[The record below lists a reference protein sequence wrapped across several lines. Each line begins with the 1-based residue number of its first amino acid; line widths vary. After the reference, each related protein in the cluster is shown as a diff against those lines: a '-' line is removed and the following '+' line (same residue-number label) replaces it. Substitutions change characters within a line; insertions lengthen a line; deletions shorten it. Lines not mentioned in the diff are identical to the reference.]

1 MRNSRLRA
9 TGALLAAG
17 LILAGAACTSS
28 EDDQGEGGKTRIT
41 VNCEP
46 PKSAAIDRRS
56 FEEDIALFEK
66 QNPDVDLVAH
76 DAFPCMDPKTF
87 DAKLAGDQMETVFY
101 VYFTDVASVV
111 KRRQAADVSDYVDAV
126 KGYGDVQDSVKN
138 IFVSDGKTY
147 GLPRTNYSMG
157 LIYNKALFTKAGLD
171 ASKPPTT
178 WDEVRTAAK
187 KIAGL
192 GKGTVGYAD
201 YSASNQGGWHFTA
214 EMYSQ
219 GGTIVSEDGK
229 KAAVNTPEGKAV
241 LQSLKDMRWSDNS
254 MGSKQLLQITDVQQM
269 MGSGKLGM
277 YLSAPDNIP
286 EVVKKYKGS
295 YDDLGIAPM
304 PGGSATGQR
313 ATLLGGDGYMFNRK
327 ATPKQI
333 EAGVKWVEFQ
343 NLTPGTGA
351 NNWQR
356 AATNK
361 APVGLPQPNL
371 WTGATAAADNKL
383 KAQYANVPVENYR
396 LFQDTEVPGK
406 LEPPQAQQI
415 YSVMD
420 GVMSAV
426 LTNRNANIDKL
437 LADASD
443 KIDRLLANPR

>member
-1 MRNSRLRA
+1 MRA
-9 TGALLAAG
+9 TRAVGAALAAG
-17 LILAGAACTSS
+17 LLLAGAACTSS
-28 EDDQGEGGKTRIT
+28 DDGKSADGKVRIT

-56 FEEDIALFEK
+56 FEEDIAIFEK
-66 QNPDVDLVAH
+66 QNPDIDVVAH

-87 DAKLAGDQMETVFY
+87 DAKLAGGQMETVFY
-101 VYFTDVASVV
+101 VYFTDVANVI
-111 KRRQAADVSDYVDAV
+111 KRKQAADVSEYVDAV
-126 KGYGDVQDSVKN
+126 KGYGDIQASVTD
-138 IFVSDGKTY
+138 IFTSDGKTY

-178 WDEVRTAAK
+178 WEEVRAAAK

-192 GKGTVGYAD
+192 GNGTVGYAD

-219 GGTIVSEDGK
+219 GGTMVSEDGK
-229 KAAVNTPEGKAV
+229 SATVNTPQGKVV
-241 LQSLKDMRWSDNS
+241 LQTLKDMRWTDDS

-286 EVVKKYKGS
+286 EVVKKYQGS
-295 YDDLGIAPM
+295 YDDLAIAPM
-304 PGGSATGQR
+304 PGAKG
-313 ATLLGGDGYMFNRK
+313 TLLGGDGYMFNRK
-327 ATPKQI
+327 ATPEQI
-333 EAGVKWVEFQ
+333 RAGVKWVEFQ

-351 NNWQR
+351 NNWER
-356 AATNK
+356 AAKNK

-371 WTGATAAADNKL
+371 WTGATADADNKL
-383 KAQYANVPVENYR
+383 KAQFANVPVENYQ
-396 LFQDTEVPGK
+396 LFQTTEVPGK

-420 GVMSAV
+420 GVMSSV
-426 LTNRNANIDKL
+426 LTNRNANIDRL
-437 LADASD
+437 LSDASD
-443 KIDRLLANPR
+443 KIDRLLANQR

>member
-1 MRNSRLRA
+1 MRGTRA
-9 TGALLAAG
+9 VGAALAAG
-17 LILAGAACTSS
+17 LVLAGAACTSS
-28 EDDQGEGGKTRIT
+28 DDGKSADGKVRIT

-66 QNPDVDLVAH
+66 QNPDIDLVAH

-87 DAKLAGDQMETVFY
+87 DAKLAGGQMETVFY
-101 VYFTDVASVV
+101 VYFTDVANVI
-111 KRRQAADVSDYVDAV
+111 KRKQAADISDYVDAV
-126 KGYGDVQDSVKN
+126 KGYGDIQESVTG
-138 IFVSDGKTY
+138 IFEREGKTY

-157 LIYNKALFTKAGLD
+157 LIYNRALFTKAGLD
-171 ASKPPTT
+171 PGKPPTT
-178 WDEVRTAAK
+178 WDEVRAAAK

-192 GKGTVGYAD
+192 GNGTVGYAD

-219 GGTIVSEDGK
+219 GGTMVSEDGK
-229 KAAVNTPEGKAV
+229 KATVNTPQGKAV
-241 LQSLKDMRWSDNS
+241 LQNLKNMRWADNS
-254 MGSKQLLQITDVQQM
+254 MGTKQLLQITDVQQM
-269 MGSGKLGM
+269 MGAGKLGM

-286 EVVKKYKGS
+286 EVVKKFTGS
-295 YDDLGIAPM
+295 YDDLAIAPM
-304 PGGSATGQR
+304 PGGSATSER

-327 ATPKQI
+327 ATPEQI
-333 EAGVKWVEFQ
+333 KAGVKWVEFQ

-351 NNWQR
+351 NNWER
-356 AATNK
+356 AARNK

-371 WTGATAAADNKL
+371 WSGATADADNKL
-383 KAQYANVPVENYR
+383 KAEFANVPVANYQ
-396 LFQDTEVPGK
+396 LFQETEVPGL

-426 LTNRNANIDKL
+426 LTNRNADVDDL
-437 LADASD
+437 LSDASD
-443 KIDRLLANPR
+443 KIDRLLANQR

>member
-1 MRNSRLRA
+1 MRTTHLRA
-9 TGALLAAG
+9 ATAALAACSLLAA
-17 LILAGAACTSS
+17 AACSS
-28 EDDQGEGGKTRIT
+28 SDDDTGQGGKVRIT

-46 PKSAAIDRRS
+46 PKSAAIDRAS

-66 QNPDVDLVAH
+66 QNPDIDIVAH

-87 DAKLAGDQMETVFY
+87 DAKLAGGQMETVYY
-101 VYFTDVASVV
+101 VYFTDVANVV
-111 KRRQAADVSDYVDAV
+111 KRHQAADISKYTDKVA
-126 KGYGDVQDSVKN
+126 GYGDIQPSVTD
-138 IFVSDGKTY
+138 IFKSDGKTY

-157 LIYNKALFTKAGLD
+157 LIYNKALFSKAGLD
-171 ASKPPTT
+171 PSKPPTT
-178 WDEVRTAAK
+178 WEEVRAAAK

-192 GKGTVGYAD
+192 GQGTVGYAD

-219 GGTIVSEDGK
+219 GGTMVSEDGK
-229 KAAVNTPEGKAV
+229 KATVDSPEGKAV
-241 LQSLKDMRWSDNS
+241 LQSLKDMRWADNS
-254 MGSKQLLQITDVQQM
+254 MGTKQLLQITDVQQL
-269 MGSGKLGM
+269 MGAGKLGM

-295 YDDLGIAPM
+295 YDDLAIAPM
-304 PGGSATGQR
+304 PGNK

-327 ATPKQI
+327 ATPEQI

-343 NLTPGTGA
+343 NLQPGSGS
-351 NNWQR
+351 NNWER
-356 AATNK
+356 AARNK

-371 WTGATAAADNKL
+371 WTGATADKDNTL
-383 KAQYANVPVENYR
+383 KKQYANVPVENYQ
-396 LFQDTEVPGK
+396 LFQDTVVPGK

-426 LTNRNANIDKL
+426 LTNRNADIDKL
-437 LADASD
+437 LGDASD
-443 KIDRLLANPR
+443 KIDRLLANQR